1 MLIEKPCRQ
10 ILDEP
15 PRRWIYDDY
24 FDLIVW
30 GETADT
36 VVGFQLCYDKQSRER
51 ALTWKRDK
59 GCSHMAV
66 HGGESSPF
74 GNCTPILVPDGEFPA
89 EAVTRQF
96 LRRSAGIDSWI
107 RNLVLEKI
115 AEYSDRLAA

>member
-30 GETADT
+30 GVSADT
-36 VVGFQLCYDKQSRER
+36 LIGFQLCYDKPGRER

-59 GCSHMAV
+59 GLSHMAV
-66 HGGESSPF
+66 SGGDTSPL
-74 GNCTPILVPDGEFPA
+74 GNYTPILVPDGEFPA
-89 EAVTRQF
+89 DMVTRQF
-96 LRRSAGIDSWI
+96 LWRSAGIDSWI
-107 RNLVLEKI
+107 RDLVMEKI
-115 AEYSDRLAA
+115 GEYSAHRET